1 MLIGEPATGGCPGN
15 RINGSVTITGDTA
28 GTDFSGNTV
37 SGDATLTNNVG
48 GFIFGDIAPNTIH
61 GTVTTS
67 GNV

>member
-1 MLIGEPATGGCPGN
+1 
-15 RINGSVTITGDTA
+15 VTITGDTA

-37 SGDATLTNNVG
+37 SGTATLTNNVG

-61 GTVTTS
+61 GAVTTS